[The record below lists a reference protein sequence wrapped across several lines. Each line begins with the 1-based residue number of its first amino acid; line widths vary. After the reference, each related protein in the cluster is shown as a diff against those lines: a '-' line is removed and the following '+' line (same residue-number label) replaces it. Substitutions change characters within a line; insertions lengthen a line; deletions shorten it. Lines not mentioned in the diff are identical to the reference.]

1 MLKWQYFTEDKIFEN
16 EPNQN
21 VYDLEGDDKEDVE
34 EVSSIFFTNFFICLF
49 SFFDVSAIFHLFP

>member
-34 EVSSIFFTNFFICLF
+34 EVSSIFFTNFFM
-49 SFFDVSAIFHLFP
+49 SVFFF

>member
-34 EVSSIFFTNFFICLF
+34 EVSSIFFYKFFYLSI
-49 SFFDVSAIFHLFP
+49 FFF